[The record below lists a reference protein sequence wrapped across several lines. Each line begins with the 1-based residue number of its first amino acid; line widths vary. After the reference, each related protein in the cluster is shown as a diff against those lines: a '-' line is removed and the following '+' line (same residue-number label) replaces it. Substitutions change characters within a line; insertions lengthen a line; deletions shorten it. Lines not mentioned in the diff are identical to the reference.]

1 MNPDVKLFAEFVR
14 NVAWL
19 AGLGVCAWF
28 FPKTILIAEAICA
41 LGTIVLMRVERGM
54 I

>member
-1 MNPDVKLFAEFVR
+1 VKLFGEFVWD
-14 NVAWL
+14 VAWL

-28 FPKTILIAEAICA
+28 FPKTILVAEAICA
-41 LGTIVLMRVERGM
+41 LGTIALMRVEKGM